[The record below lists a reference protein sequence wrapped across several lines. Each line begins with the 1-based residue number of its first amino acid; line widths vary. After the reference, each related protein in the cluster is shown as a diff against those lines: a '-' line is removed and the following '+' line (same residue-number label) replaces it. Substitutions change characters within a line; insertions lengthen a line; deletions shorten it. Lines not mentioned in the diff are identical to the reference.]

1 VDYVSTRR
9 ELTSEGVVVVGLGD
23 DALSALLAAGADA
36 RIQFVVVSGYFHS
49 FISQMRPMQSHG
61 DDLGQ
66 GWNDAQLKG
75 ILKTPDY
82 EVDLGSVIP
91 SALLTLDVPEL
102 VALVAPRKLLFCH
115 ARDAGVPGT
124 EALITRFRQV
134 TQAVGGDWIRYSPTQ
149 SLDGETLRAWLQN
162 GSSR

>member
-1 VDYVSTRR
+1 
-9 ELTSEGVVVVGLGD
+9 
-23 DALSALLAAGADA
+23 
-36 RIQFVVVSGYFHS
+36 
-49 FISQMRPMQSHG
+49 MQSHG